1 MSEKAEALVLRVI
14 DFSETSCVVTLFSR
28 EFGKIHGLAKGARR
42 PKGPFESALD
52 LLSRVRLVFLR
63 KSSEALDLLTEA
75 KLERRFRIAGRS
87 SSGLNGLSGLYGAY
101 YVAEL
106 LNELTHDGDPHP
118 ELFDLAVETLEHFSA
133 GSPPVGTTTLR
144 FELAALR
151 ILGHL
156 PSLDCCVEC
165 GEPVAKGRRTAFGLA
180 VGGVLC
186 DSCRPGKKNVVS
198 LSSESLA
205 LAVLFAQEG
214 DGWLSAT
221 IERRQAG
228 ELRGVFSQYLSHLVG
243 HKARM
248 HDYLVPPGSPPAS

>member
-1 MSEKAEALVLRVI
+1 
-14 DFSETSCVVTLFSR
+14 
-28 EFGKIHGLAKGARR
+28 
-42 PKGPFESALD
+42 
-52 LLSRVRLVFLR
+52 VFLR

-75 KLERRFRIAGRS
+75 KLERRFR
-87 SSGLNGLSGLYGAY
+87 SSGRDISGLYGAY

-118 ELFDLAVETLEHFSA
+118 ELFDLAVETLEHLSA
-133 GSPPVGTTTLR
+133 GSPPAGTTTLR
-144 FELAALR
+144 FELVALR

-156 PSLDCCVEC
+156 PSLSHCVEC
-165 GEPVAKGRRTAFGLA
+165 GEPVAGARQGAARRTAFGLT

-205 LAVLFAQEG
+205 LASLFAAEG
-214 DGWLSAT
+214 DGWKSAA

-228 ELRGVFSQYLSHLVG
+228 ELRGLFSQYISHLVG
-243 HKARM
+243 HKTRL
-248 HDYLVPPGSPPAS
+248 HDYLVPPGTPPASI